1 MSENTE
7 GDFDPFDNAAQEAQ
21 TAEATPEDVVGEVDL
36 GGDEVD
42 PDDLFADADFSEEE
56 TAEAIEVYES
66 GKAYESPLDVGI
78 KEKMWVPVRLQNVSF
93 EEKHKPRLSSKICV
107 AVGVGASG
115 KRQTVVAYDKM
126 EEAIRN
132 GFEEKLVEMD
142 LPYILAEA
150 NHVAPEFGQRRF
162 PYEIEVPGLTIKTAL
177 FPERT
182 TGRKGYKNDAGPSL
196 RKAAGVTQPGEA
208 VNLKTLPEIAS
219 RLEGQIVMA
228 QVTLRTKDKPR
239 PRLNADGSPVTV
251 LVDLHSG
258 APLTVY
264 RTEAQATSENQ
275 EPVYLLNDGSGQVWD
290 GNPKLLV
297 PIGGSDNVYAV
308 RDSGE
313 QSAPLMDLYSQTTDY
328 LKPKFLPVPE
338 RNIEVE
344 MQDGSIAKGQIT
356 WDTVGAI
363 TKDKTPGVPVD
374 VFLMNGD
381 QAGQRITAIWFG
393 TQWNERPAPK
403 KAGEDSGRDTDQ
415 TGGGLDEFAGAKTL

>member
-7 GDFDPFDNAAQEAQ
+7 AEQFDPFDKAAQEA
-21 TAEATPEDVVGEVDL
+21 AATPEDAVGEVDL

-56 TAEAIEVYES
+56 TDEAIEVYES
-66 GKAYESPLDVGI
+66 GETYENPLDVGI

-107 AVGVGASG
+107 AVGVGANG
-115 KRQTVVAYDKM
+115 NKQTVVAFDKM

-132 GFEEKLVEMD
+132 GFEEKLVEMK

-162 PYEIEVPGLTIKTAL
+162 PYEIEVPGLTVKTAL

-182 TGRKGYKNDAGPSL
+182 TGRKGYKNDSGPSL

-208 VNLKTLPEIAS
+208 VNLKTLPEIAA

-264 RTEAQATSENQ
+264 RTEAQATSEGE
-275 EPVYLLNDGSGQVWD
+275 EPIYLLNDGSGQVWD

-297 PIGGSDNVYAV
+297 PYGSSDNVYAV
-308 RDSGE
+308 RDGGE

-328 LKPKFLPVPE
+328 LKSKFLPMPE

-356 WDTVGAI
+356 YDTIGAI
-363 TKDKTPGVPVD
+363 AKDKTPGVPVD

-393 TQWNERPAPK
+393 TQWNERPTPK
-403 KAGEDSGRDTDQ
+403 KKGEDSSGDAE
-415 TGGGLDEFAGAKTL
+415 GGSGFDEFAGAKTL